1 MTHPIEPDLD
11 LIVVL
16 FIISMTLLLHE
27 SENHGKIGSKI
38 AGEIYFLEYE
48 RAKIDPLSVEPSK
61 CSD

>member
-48 RAKIDPLSVEPSK
+48 TAKIDPLSVEPS
-61 CSD
+61 